1 MTLIKLQD
9 STKLKK
15 ELVND
20 VYGQYE
26 AVFPGDEEHGVHS
39 LKANVILPG
48 KVDSRLVSL
57 DLKRQLG

>member
-1 MTLIKLQD
+1 M
-9 STKLKK
+9 
-15 ELVND
+15 ND

-48 KVDSRLVSL
+48 KVDSSCQFRLEEAVGL
-57 DLKRQLG
+57 IIAN

>member
-1 MTLIKLQD
+1 M
-9 STKLKK
+9 
-15 ELVND
+15 ND